1 MRLTTIQAAFVHIYS
16 CICQYALH
24 VCRDRNTYSFF
35 ALYAN
40 IDGFDYYEN
49 EVLVVNRGEIDRWI
63 LSELNTLVKQVEGN
77 YEDYE
82 PTKVARLMQ
91 EFVMD
96 KLSNWHV
103 RLSRR
108 RFWKGEYN
116 TDKISAYQTLFEC
129 LEKISIISAPI
140 APFFMDRLFQD
151 LNTISKKHSI
161 TSVHL
166 ANFPKADN
174 NNIDV
179 DLERKMHLAQ
189 NITSLALSLRKKE
202 MIRVRQPLQ
211 KIMIPILNPKMQ
223 RDIEDVSGI
232 VLSEINVKEIAY
244 LTENSDVLTK
254 KIKPNFKTLGPK
266 FGKDMKLISAAITQ
280 FTSTNIKQIEMEGV
294 YKINDSITI
303 DLSDVDISSAD
314 IPGCIVA
321 NNDGVTVALDI
332 TISAELKEEGLARE
346 FINRIQNLRKDNGFE
361 VTDKVSILV
370 ENNEQ
375 LKSAIQNNFSYI
387 CDETLAD
394 KLEFSKNIENE
405 TNKIELVDGITAKV
419 SIKKH

>member
-1 MRLTTIQAAFVHIYS
+1 
-16 CICQYALH
+16 
-24 VCRDRNTYSFF
+24 
-35 ALYAN
+35 
-40 IDGFDYYEN
+40 
-49 EVLVVNRGEIDRWI
+49 
-63 LSELNTLVKQVEGN
+63 
-77 YEDYE
+77 
-82 PTKVARLMQ
+82 
-91 EFVMD
+91 
-96 KLSNWHV
+96 
-103 RLSRR
+103 
-108 RFWKGEYN
+108 
-116 TDKISAYQTLFEC
+116 
-129 LEKISIISAPI
+129 
-140 APFFMDRLFQD
+140 
-151 LNTISKKHSI
+151 
-161 TSVHL
+161 
-166 ANFPKADN
+166 
-174 NNIDV
+174 
-179 DLERKMHLAQ
+179 MHLAQ

-223 RDIEDVSGI
+223 RDIEDVSRI

-294 YKINDSITI
+294 YKINDTITI
-303 DLSDVDISSAD
+303 DLSDVEISSAD

-394 KLEFSKNIENE
+394 KLEFSNNIESE
-405 TNKIELVDGITAKV
+405 TNDFELVDGITAKV